1 VTLRAVLLG
10 YLLALHL
17 IIAVAGAQLL
27 WSSHRPWL
35 LALETGLV
43 ISLICAFLLLRAI
56 RMPEEL
62 YTIGSEWMKE
72 GDFSHKFRLAGT
84 SDLQQLTRLYN
95 QLLDRLRSERARLE
109 EREIL
114 LHKVMDASPS
124 GIITTDHDGAVDMVN
139 PAAARLLE
147 LDPQSLI
154 GHRLEAP
161 VAPLQVQ
168 LSAVPEGES
177 RLLGQRGRRRLRCSH
192 SRFFDRGH
200 PRSFYVIEDLTHEL
214 WESERVAY
222 NSLIRTL
229 SHEVNN
235 TIGATSSILRSA
247 LAFGDQLRAQDQ
259 DDFSSALEV
268 AIERAGNLNL
278 FMQRYAEVVRVPAPV
293 RQPTDLVKLLQR
305 ITRLM
310 EPECRQHRVDL
321 ELRIDGKP
329 APVAVDTAQIEQ
341 VLVNVVRNSLEAIGE
356 QGTITI
362 HLDSDPGTKVVVED
376 DGCGLSPEAQA
387 KLLTP
392 FFSSKPQGQGVGLTL
407 VREILTQHG
416 IDFAL
421 ESQPGGPTRFTIW
434 L

>member
-1 VTLRAVLLG
+1 VTLRSALLG

-17 IIAVAGAQLL
+17 IIAVAGAMLL
-27 WSSHRPWL
+27 WSAHRPWL
-35 LALETGLV
+35 LALEIGLV
-43 ISLICAFLLLRAI
+43 ISLVSAYLLLRAI

-72 GDFSHKFRLAGT
+72 GDFSHKFRPAGT
-84 SDLQQLTRLYN
+84 SDLQQLTQLYN

-114 LHKVMDASPS
+114 LHKVMEASPS
-124 GIITTDHDGAVDMVN
+124 GILTTDHDGAVDMVN

-147 LDPQSLI
+147 LDPTELV
-154 GHRLEAP
+154 GHRLAAP
-161 VAPLQVQ
+161 VEPLQVH
-168 LSAVPEGES
+168 LASVPEGES

-192 SRFFDRGH
+192 SRFFDRGF
-200 PRSFYVIEDLTHEL
+200 PRSFYLIEDLTHEL

-222 NSLIRTL
+222 NTLIRTL

-247 LAFGDQLRAQDQ
+247 LAFGDQLDAEDR

-305 ITRLM
+305 IVRLM
-310 EPECRQHRVDL
+310 EPECRQHQVQL
-321 ELRIDGKP
+321 ELRVAHAPG
-329 APVAVDTAQIEQ
+329 PVAVDTVQIEQ
-341 VLVNVVRNSLEAIGE
+341 VLVNAVRNSLEAIGD
-356 QGTITI
+356 QGTITV
-362 HLDSDPGTKVVVED
+362 HLDDEPGPTVVVED

-387 KLLTP
+387 NLFTP

-434 L
+434 F

>member
-1 VTLRAVLLG
+1 VTLRSVLLC

-17 IIAVAGAQLL
+17 IIAVTGALLL
-27 WSSHRPWL
+27 WSSYRPWI

-43 ISLICAFLLLRAI
+43 ISLVSVYLLLRAM

-72 GDFSHKFRLAGT
+72 GDFSHKFRPAGT
-84 SDLQQLTRLYN
+84 SDLQQLTELYN
-95 QLLDRLRSERARLE
+95 QLLDRLRSERGRLE

-114 LHKVMDASPS
+114 LHKVMEASPS
-124 GIITTDHDGAVDMVN
+124 GIVTTDHDGVVDLVN
-139 PAAARLLE
+139 PAAAKLLE
-147 LDPQSLI
+147 LDQAELV
-154 GHRLEAP
+154 GRRLEAP
-161 VAPLQVQ
+161 VEPLQLQ
-168 LSAVPEGES
+168 LAAVPEGES
-177 RLLGQRGRRRLRCSH
+177 RLLGQRGRRLRCSH
-192 SRFFDRGH
+192 SRFFDRGF

-222 NSLIRTL
+222 NTLIRTL

-247 LAFGDQLRAQDQ
+247 LAFGDQLRAQDR
-259 DDFSSALEV
+259 DDYSSALEV

-293 RQPTDLVKLLQR
+293 RQPTDLVMLLQR
-305 ITRLM
+305 LTRLM
-310 EPECRQHRVDL
+310 EPECRQHQVRL
-321 ELRIDGKP
+321 ELQVVHAPG
-329 APVAVDTAQIEQ
+329 PVAVDTAQIEQ

-362 HLDSDPGTKVVVED
+362 HADNRPGPKAIVED

-387 KLLTP
+387 NLFTP

-434 L
+434 F

>member
-1 VTLRAVLLG
+1 VTLRSVLLC

-17 IIAVAGAQLL
+17 IIALAGALLL
-27 WSSHRPWL
+27 WSSHRPWI

-43 ISLICAFLLLRAI
+43 ISLISVYLLLRAI

-72 GDFSHKFRLAGT
+72 GDFSHTFRPAGT

-95 QLLDRLRSERARLE
+95 QLLDRLRRERARLE
-109 EREIL
+109 EREVL

-124 GIITTDHDGAVDMVN
+124 GIITSDYDGHVDLVN
-139 PAAARLLE
+139 PAAARLLA
-147 LDPQSLI
+147 LSPASLL
-154 GHRLEAP
+154 GHRLEEADELLLAQ
-161 VAPLQVQ
+161 VA
-168 LSAVPEGES
+168 AVAEGES
-177 RLLGQRGRRRLRCSH
+177 RLLGQRGRRRLRCTHSH
-192 SRFFDRGH
+192 FFDRSFR
-200 PRSFYVIEDLTHEL
+200 RSFYVIEDLTHEL

-222 NSLIRTL
+222 NTLIRTL

-247 LAFGDQLRAQDQ
+247 LAYGDQLDPRDR

-278 FMQRYAEVVRVPAPV
+278 FMQRYAEVVRVPPPV
-293 RQPTDLVKLLQR
+293 RQATDLVALLQR

-310 EPECRQHRVDL
+310 EPECRQHDVRL
-321 ELRIDGKP
+321 ELKAAAQP
-329 APVAVDTAQIEQ
+329 QPVSADTAQIEQ
-341 VLVNVVRNSLEAIGE
+341 VLVNVVRNSLEAIAE
-356 QGTITI
+356 QGAITI
-362 HLDSDPGTKVVVED
+362 RLDGETEPIIRVED
-376 DGCGLSPEAQA
+376 DGCGLSPEVQA
-387 KLLTP
+387 NLFTP
-392 FFSSKPQGQGVGLTL
+392 FFSSKPHGQGVGLTL

-416 IDFAL
+416 LDFAL

-434 L
+434 F